1 MAAETLS
8 TASVRDVLG
17 QFQAFFQSLSVA
29 KKAILFAVLAII
41 VAGMSAMVYLANR
54 ETWTI
59 LYSNVSNEDAAVI
72 KEKLDKAQIP
82 VQIGPGGRS
91 LLVPTGRADE
101 ARLALAREH
110 LSLGG
115 GLGFADL
122 FVGQSAIGETE
133 FQQQVKYRMA
143 LEGELSRLV
152 AKINNIRS
160 AKVTLALPKKSVFI
174 GEEQKPTASVVVD
187 MAPGTQLDRN
197 EVLTVVSLLANSV
210 EGLAKENVAVVD
222 NQGHLLSR
230 GIGED
235 TSGLNFSDHFAFRRN
250 VEQALEAKIVGQL
263 ESVVGENRVQARVSA
278 DLDFDKTNVKQEI
291 YDPDTSVVRSE
302 QVSTESSSGT
312 RSIPVG
318 VPGVT
323 SNLPE
328 TQAGASEVANVS
340 QLQRSTETR
349 NYENS
354 VKTLVS
360 EPSLGKIKR
369 LTVSVLIDGKYKP
382 ILDASGR
389 IVTRQYEEWTTAEK
403 GDIEK
408 LIKAAVGFDDKR
420 GDTLEVVNL
429 RFQRGSEEDVT
440 RQVETTQRNR
450 EFFLDILRYTFLGV
464 GLLALIVFVV
474 RPMVQR
480 LSAKPEDLDLL
491 MGLPATI
498 GELEGEELEIPT
510 EKEPGMPP
518 KEKILEIA
526 RQDPL
531 ATANLIRSWLREKGR
546 P

>member
-1 MAAETLS
+1 MAEEALS
-8 TASVRDVLG
+8 AASVRDVLG
-17 QFQAFFQSLSVA
+17 QFQTFFQTLTVA
-29 KKAILFAVLAII
+29 KKATLFAVLAIVLI
-41 VAGMSAMVYLANR
+41 GMAALVYLANR
-54 ETWTI
+54 ETWTP
-59 LYSNVSNEDAAVI
+59 LYNSVSNEDAAVI
-72 KEKLDKAQIP
+72 KEKLDKSQIP

-91 LLVPTGRADE
+91 ILVPTNRADE

-110 LSLGG
+110 INLGG

-122 FVGQSAIGETE
+122 FIGQSSIGETE

-143 LEGELSRLV
+143 EEGELGRLV
-152 AKINNIRS
+152 AKINNIRQ

-174 GEEQKPTASVVVD
+174 DQEQKPTASVVVD
-187 MAPGTQLDRN
+187 MSPGTQLGRN
-197 EVLTVVSLLANSV
+197 EVLTIMHLVANSV
-210 EGLAKENVAVVD
+210 EALTIDNVVVVD

-230 GIGED
+230 GLGD
-235 TSGLNFSDHFAFRRN
+235 DASGVNFSDHFAFRHS
-250 VEQALEAKIVGQL
+250 VEQALEQKVVSQL

-278 DLDFDKTNVKQEI
+278 DLDFDKTNLKEEI
-291 YDPDTSVVRSE
+291 YDPDASVVRSE
-302 QVSTESSSGT
+302 QVSSENSSGT

-354 VKTLVS
+354 VKTVVS

-382 ILDASGR
+382 VLDASGR
-389 IVTRQYEEWTTAEK
+389 IVTRQYEEWSTDEK
-403 GDIEK
+403 QQIEK

-420 GDTLEVVNL
+420 GDSLEVVNL
-429 RFQRGSEEDVT
+429 RFTRGSEEDVT
-440 RQVETTQRNR
+440 RQVEATQRNR

-464 GLLALIVFVV
+464 GLLALILFVI

-510 EKEPGMPP
+510 EKEAGTPP

-531 ATANLIRSWLREKGR
+531 ATANLIRSWLKEKGR
-546 P
+546 

>member
-1 MAAETLS
+1 MAEETLS
-8 TASVRDVLG
+8 PASVRGVVG
-17 QFQAFFQSLSVA
+17 QFQTFFQGLNVA
-29 KKAILFAVLAII
+29 RRVAMFSVLAL
-41 VAGMSAMVYLANR
+41 VLAGMATLVYLANR
-54 ETWTI
+54 ETWTP
-59 LYSNVSNEDAAVI
+59 LYNNVSNEDAAVI
-72 KEKLDKAQIP
+72 KEKLDKSQIP

-91 LLVPTGRADE
+91 ILVPTGSADE
-101 ARLALAREH
+101 ARLALARERVT
-110 LSLGG
+110 LGG

-122 FVGQSAIGETE
+122 FLGQSSLGETE

-152 AKINNIRS
+152 AKINNIRA
-160 AKVTLALPKKSVFI
+160 AKVTLALPKKSVFL
-174 GEEQKPTASVVVD
+174 EQDQKPTASVVVD
-187 MAPGTQLDRN
+187 MTPGTQLGRN
-197 EVLTVVSLLANSV
+197 EVLTVVHLVANSV
-210 EGLAKENVAVVD
+210 EGLQKEAVVVVD

-230 GIGED
+230 GISDEANGV
-235 TSGLNFSDHFAFRRN
+235 NFSDHFAFRRS
-250 VEQALEAKIVGQL
+250 VEQALEAKIVSQL
-263 ESVVGENRVQARVSA
+263 ESVVGENRVQARVAA
-278 DLDFDKTNVKQEI
+278 DLDFDKTKLKQEI
-291 YDPDTSVVRSE
+291 YDPDASVVRSE
-302 QVSTESSSGT
+302 QVATESSAGT

-328 TQAGASEVANVS
+328 TQAGASEVSNVS

-354 VKTLVS
+354 LKTVLS
-360 EPSLGKIKR
+360 EPSLGKLKR

-382 ILDASGR
+382 ILDATGR
-389 IVTRQYEEWTTAEK
+389 TVTRQYEEWTTAEK
-403 GDIEK
+403 QEIEK
-408 LIKAAVGFDDKR
+408 LIRAAVGFDEKR
-420 GDTLEVVNL
+420 GDSLEVVNL
-429 RFQRGSEEDVT
+429 RFTRGSEEDVS
-440 RQVETTQRNR
+440 RQVEATQRNR

-464 GLLALIVFVV
+464 GLIALILFVI

-510 EKEPGMPP
+510 EKEVGIPP

-531 ATANLIRSWLREKGR
+531 ATANTIRSWLKEKAR
-546 P
+546 